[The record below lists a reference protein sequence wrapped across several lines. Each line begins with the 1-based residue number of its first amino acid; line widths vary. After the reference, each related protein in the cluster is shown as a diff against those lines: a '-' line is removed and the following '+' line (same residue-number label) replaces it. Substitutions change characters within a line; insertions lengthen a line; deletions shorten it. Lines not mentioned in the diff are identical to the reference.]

1 VNTPATSRQAAAA
14 VPTCPVCSRTFEDCT
29 CTGIRPQVRRML
41 AEMAGRL
48 ETNRPGQPITTIG
61 RHALIQATT
70 MDPALT
76 PALRAQ
82 VPEITGQVV
91 RRAYAVQLREIAASM
106 GGEG

>member
-1 VNTPATSRQAAAA
+1 MNTPVRSGQAATA
-14 VPTCPVCSRTFEDCT
+14 VPTCAVCRFPFEECT
-29 CTGIRPQVRRML
+29 CTGALPLVRRML

-76 PALRAQ
+76 PALLAQ

-91 RRAYAVQLREIAASM
+91 RRAYAVQLREIAARM

>member
-1 VNTPATSRQAAAA
+1 MNTPATSRRQAAAG

-29 CTGIRPQVRRML
+29 CTGIRPQIRRML
-41 AEMAGRL
+41 AEMASRL

-82 VPEITGQVV
+82 VPEIAGQVV
-91 RRAYAVQLREIAASM
+91 RREYAAQLREIAEAM
-106 GGEG
+106 